1 MADTK
6 LQLILQVKDE
16 LTAKINSAK
25 KSVEGFSKEVGTN
38 AAGATKKAS
47 SAFGDWAKKTFSL
60 ENVLKKTK
68 WAVVAYVGAVSAST
82 IAITN
87 AEARMARMTGATGE
101 LRAELES
108 TFSNVLREVPNS
120 IHDVSLTIGELNTRL
135 GVTGQDLESLAKQ
148 FLDYSRIN
156 NTDVQNSVRSVTRL
170 MNSMGLEA
178 NEASMLLDK
187 LTYAGQQ
194 SGIAVDRLSDLVT
207 EAGPAFEE
215 LGFDVDRS
223 IALFSQFEKVGARPE
238 EVISSLGMALNRLA
252 NEGFTNANAAFDEYI
267 RQIEE
272 APDILSATLIANEL
286 FGTRVGGKIAD
297 DIRSGKF
304 AVDEFAD
311 ALQDVQGITRRTAEE
326 TVTFGE
332 VVAHQKN
339 RIAVSMAE
347 LGKVVNEELGLNWQ
361 NTMGAATDVIILF
374 NQFVGQMVKSAN
386 TSVKAVVGAFD
397 TLRKFLTLD
406 FRGAYENVFNA
417 MPPFVQDKMS
427 KAASIF
433 RSYTADMRRAILEL
447 DGRLGDFIKR
457 MVGVGEAAEEM
468 GIRNTNVISTMM
480 ERARS
485 FRDTAV
491 ERFGEVSEQ
500 LIEFGEVAEDNL
512 AGGKGGGKAGKAMEE
527 LAKKF
532 EKEIENI
539 DKDLTN
545 LVDKIDNIQNQIAD
559 VQAKFLEQEERDRER
574 IAKAIVDQE
583 EKIGELRKKQRDLK
597 KQLNKEETDS
607 RASSI
612 RDELDMV
619 SKQLSEEESARDRF
633 ADRIAEFEEE
643 MAEIKRW
650 NSLSALEQA
659 FEVYDRERQAA
670 QQAYNEKMAL
680 LHAELE
686 EVRKQANEIIH
697 TTISTNAE
705 LHTAYMQDTANFRN
719 ELQAKVTA
727 ANQAAAQI
735 RAAMASI
742 SSSARGG
749 GGIAGRRATGGAV
762 SAGQSYMVGERG
774 AEIFTPQR
782 SGYIIPNDKIGGGS
796 VVVNI
801 NNGQFNNEAQA
812 MRMADVVVQRL
823 KLANAIT

>member
-286 FGTRVGGKIAD
+286 FGARVGGKIAD

-447 DGRLGDFIKR
+447 DGRLGDFIRR

-559 VQAKFLEQEERDRER
+559 VQAKFLEQEKRDRER

-633 ADRIAEFEEE
+633 ANRIAEFEEE

>member
-447 DGRLGDFIKR
+447 DGRLGDFIRR

-559 VQAKFLEQEERDRER
+559 VQAKFLEQEKRDRER

>member
-559 VQAKFLEQEERDRER
+559 VQAKFLEQEKRDRER